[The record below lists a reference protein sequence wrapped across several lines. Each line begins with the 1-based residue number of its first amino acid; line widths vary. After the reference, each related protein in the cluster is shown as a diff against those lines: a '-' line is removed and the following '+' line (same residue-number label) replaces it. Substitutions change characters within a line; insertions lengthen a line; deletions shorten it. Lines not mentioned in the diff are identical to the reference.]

1 MIATDYCC
9 SSLPRAY
16 WRMLPADCALTSPHY
31 DGYLDF
37 DIDGA
42 ILLPETKMDGDDYK
56 NEGLFKDNRQTK
68 TK

>member
-1 MIATDYCC
+1 
-9 SSLPRAY
+9 
-16 WRMLPADCALTSPHY
+16 MLPADCALTSPHF